1 MRAVRSLVAAGSALA
16 AGGTLLAAVNQR
28 HIRRPAQPTSAIAE
42 RVSVLLPMRDEA
54 PRADQCLRAVLAQRA
69 LTDLEVIVIDDG
81 STDNTADIVASVMK
95 QFPAVN
101 ARLIRA
107 ENQTPPEGWI
117 GKPWACERLSKAATG
132 SALVFV
138 DADVTLE
145 PDAVASA
152 VALLREMNADLI
164 SPYPRQRADGPLPRL
179 VQPLLQWSWF
189 STVPLK
195 LSEKSPRPSLA
206 VANGQFL
213 VVDSVAL
220 SRAGGFEAV
229 KSEVL
234 DDVALLRA
242 VKSTGGSGTVVDGT
256 TIATCRMYET
266 GDELIAGYTKSLWSA
281 FKSPAGAAAVMSVMG
296 LAYIAPPVAAA
307 LAPTRTTRLIGLG
320 GYAFALAG
328 RVIVARTTGQR
339 TLPDVLAHPISI
351 GALASLTAASWVGR
365 KRGTLTWKGR
375 PVEAAT

>member
-132 SALVFV
+132 SVFVFV
-138 DADVTLE
+138 DADVTL
-145 PDAVASA
+145 PVTMNRI
-152 VALLREMNADLI
+152 ALE
-164 SPYPRQRADGPLPRL
+164 QQG
-179 VQPLLQWSWF
+179 V
-189 STVPLK
+189 
-195 LSEKSPRPSLA
+195 
-206 VANGQFL
+206 
-213 VVDSVAL
+213 
-220 SRAGGFEAV
+220 
-229 KSEVL
+229 
-234 DDVALLRA
+234 
-242 VKSTGGSGTVVDGT
+242 
-256 TIATCRMYET
+256 
-266 GDELIAGYTKSLWSA
+266 
-281 FKSPAGAAAVMSVMG
+281 
-296 LAYIAPPVAAA
+296 
-307 LAPTRTTRLIGLG
+307 GLG
-320 GYAFALAG
+320 VAQ
-328 RVIVARTTGQR
+328 IVDADQFQIMVGAREDGARHQAADTSETVNCYLR
-339 TLPDVLAHPISI
+339 CHCTSLP
-351 GALASLTAASWVGR
+351 
-365 KRGTLTWKGR
+365 
-375 PVEAAT
+375 